1 MKRNAARANATRSP
15 RFTLTSLAVEIFVIA
30 SALVIAPLALGA
42 CKFIEMRPLAIERVE
57 PSAEIVDV
65 ESIESVEVLFSA
77 EVERTLTE
85 GAFSLLEDGIG
96 VDGAVTWPGP
106 DRLSFRP
113 FERLERGKTYS
124 IRITTRAEDVDGNS
138 LKDEYTKTFRSSAD
152 SGRPRLVS
160 VAPAPRS
167 LVPAVRPEITLSFSE
182 PMDTSSVIDAF
193 SLSPDADGY
202 FTESEDLTVFRY
214 VLTEDLDWQTNYEIE
229 IAEDAKDLAG
239 NSLGI
244 KETRAFFTGTDSEKP
259 SVASATTAETNLPLA
274 EDSLLDAVET
284 VTDGVAAKDAITI
297 GFSEPMDKRSAEG
310 AIRVTPHVGYETGW
324 NGAGTE
330 LTLTPT
336 DRFAWNALVTLTVT
350 TTARDLQGNPL
361 ARATTRKF
369 RVNSPRSRPP
379 RVVSVRFLNG
389 FDVSGTPLASGL
401 VELEPL
407 SSFAFDAK
415 FTDSTDAVIAFFDVY
430 LDLAEGADLS
440 LAEFVESFSVSA
452 GGASITPF
460 ACQIDDAVSYAK
472 AAVPINGGAPLPE
485 GRHVARYLA
494 LVSNHGSRY
503 ESVPGLLTLSLAA
516 GFADSLG
523 NELESAWTVTAVT
536 TD

>member
-1 MKRNAARANATRSP
+1 MTMEPITRKPMSRGTTIVVAP
-15 RFTLTSLAVEIFVIA
+15 FVLA
-30 SALVIAPLALGA
+30 SALVIASLALGA
-42 CKFIEMRPLAIERVE
+42 CKFIEMRPLAIERLE
-57 PSAEIVDV
+57 PSEDIIDV
-65 ESIESVEVLFSA
+65 ESIVSIEVFFSA
-77 EVERTLTE
+77 EVDRTLTE

-96 VDGAVTWPGP
+96 VDGAVAWPGP

-138 LKDEYTKTFRSSAD
+138 LKDEFTKTFRSSAD
-152 SGRPRLVS
+152 SERPRLVS
-160 VAPAPRS
+160 VAPAPGS
-167 LVPAVRPEITLSFSE
+167 PVAAVRPEITLSFSE

-202 FTESEDLTVFRY
+202 FTESEDLTIFRY
-214 VLTEDLDWQTNYEIE
+214 VLTEDLDWQTAYSIE
-229 IAEDAKDLAG
+229 IAEDAKDLAE
-239 NSLGI
+239 NSLGK

-259 SVASATTAETNLPLA
+259 SVASATTTDTNLPLP
-274 EDSLLDAVET
+274 EDNRLDAVET
-284 VTDGVAAKDAITI
+284 VTEGVGRKDAITI
-297 GFSEPMDKRSAEG
+297 RFSEPMDKTSAEG
-310 AIRVTPHVGYETGW
+310 AIRFTPQVGYETGW

-330 LTLTPT
+330 LTLMPT
-336 DRFAWNALVTLTVT
+336 DGFAWNALVTLTVA
-350 TTARDLQGNPL
+350 TTARDLQGNAL
-361 ARATTRKF
+361 ERETTRKF

-379 RVVSVRFLNG
+379 RVVSVSFLNG
-389 FDVSGTPLASGL
+389 YDESGNPLVSGL

-407 SSFAFDAK
+407 CAFAFDAK
-415 FTDSTDAVIAFFDVY
+415 FTDSTNAVIAFFDVY

-440 LAEFVESFSVSA
+440 LAEFVEHFSVSA

-472 AAVPINGGAPLPE
+472 AAVPTNGGAPLPE

-494 LVSNHGSRY
+494 LVSNHGSSY